1 MNGSVPAGNI
11 LVDGSGI
18 GEVGEIV
25 LRDRRLLSQDGLIV
39 VVAAV
44 DLEDKTIITK
54 PDVIS
59 RGFVYMRQSEE
70 LIDEMR
76 NFVADTMSH
85 ILSKKGNIDRIQ
97 FKTRIRDELSR
108 FVYSKTRRKPMIL
121 PVIMDV

>member
-1 MNGSVPAGNI
+1 M
-11 LVDGSGI
+11 
-18 GEVGEIV
+18 
-25 LRDRRLLSQDGLIV
+25 

-108 FVYSKTRRKPMIL
+108 FVYTKTRRKPMIL